1 MERVN
6 RNIYKAVIPSMD
18 MDFVL
23 KIIIDKPWLAYTL
36 LGFATLLGGII
47 LWRAKN
53 GDSVSV
59 FGLNLQS
66 NSRLM
71 ELEKKVRSLD
81 EDSKQKTYVIQSIST
96 LAREISLIL
105 SQPNQDFGE
114 HRKYVYNYLLSSL
127 MAAMSVNKGNNPKVC
142 IFTDAGDGTL
152 KVHEAAAH
160 SPDGMRKLR
169 LSIADSA
176 AGYTFQTGEPF
187 FSGEIHTPGS
197 RFKIHPKAQNTY
209 HSLICVP
216 ISIGDKVLGVLS
228 VTGDEERS
236 YTEDEKMFL
245 LAFANVLSPLLHL
258 ELSRKTKE

>member
-1 MERVN
+1 VERVN
-6 RNIYKAVIPSMD
+6 RNIHKAVIPSMD

-23 KIIIDKPWLAYTL
+23 KIIINKPWLAYTL
-36 LGFATLLGGII
+36 LGFAVILGGII

-53 GDSVSV
+53 GDSVSIL
-59 FGLNLQS
+59 GLNLQS
-66 NSRLM
+66 DSQLTEM
-71 ELEKKVRSLD
+71 EKKVRSLD
-81 EDSKQKTYVIQSIST
+81 EDSKQKAYVIQSIST
-96 LAREISLIL
+96 LAGEISLIL
-105 SQPNQDFGE
+105 SRPDKNFRE
-114 HRKYVYNYLLSSL
+114 HRQYVYNYLLSSL
-127 MAAMSVNKGNNPKVC
+127 LATMSGNKGNNPKIC
-142 IFTDAGDGTL
+142 IFIDAGDGTL

-187 FSGEIHTPGS
+187 FSGEIHTTGS
-197 RFKIHPKAQNTY
+197 RFKIHPKAHSTY

-216 ISIGDKVLGVLS
+216 IRTGDEVLGVLS

-245 LAFANVLSPLLHL
+245 MAFANVLSPLLHL
-258 ELSRKTKE
+258 ELSQKLKE